1 MQVAVQF
8 PPADGESTQAPAMT
22 DSAQNPGR
30 YYLTTPI
37 YYVNARPH
45 LGHAYST
52 IVCDA
57 IARRKRALGIDTWFL
72 TGTDEHG
79 QKIERSAA
87 LAGRTPAD
95 FAGAISAEFRRL
107 WDQLGLTY
115 DDFIRTTEER
125 HKRGVQRLFA
135 TLRDRGFIYKGSYT
149 GQYCVSDEAWVDVPP
164 GTPCPDCGRMTET
177 VTEENYF
184 FKLSAFERK
193 LLEFYEANPGFM
205 GPESTRREVIS
216 FVRSGL
222 KDLSVSRTSFSW
234 GIPVPGDEQHVVYV
248 WLDALA
254 NYITALGYGSD
265 DPADQAR
272 FQKFWPA
279 DLHLIGKEISRFH
292 CVYWPAFLMAAGI
305 APPRSVQANGWLLFD
320 QGKMSKSKGNIVRAE
335 TVQAVLGADALR
347 YYLLREIPFGQDGNF
362 SFDAL
367 VQRYNGDL
375 ANGYG
380 NLVSRVVNMVHKYFG
395 GVMPEVDALPI
406 EKQTLRV
413 STLVAMGAFDR
424 DFDELNF
431 SEALKN
437 LWNLVAQTDR
447 YLTENAPWKKPPER
461 SDQDHTLY
469 QARVLATAAE
479 AIRIITALVYPILP
493 DAAAKVWRQLGQGE
507 ISNAAKDSFLTHLA
521 WGELKAGTK
530 FGEPAPLFPRAEK
543 DAIERMQNLE
553 EENNRTVIESAAEKT
568 SASQPAP
575 EAPPS
580 ALSIE
585 PSPAAASP
593 SVVSVQPGSA
603 GTAPHGSDEKGD
615 HNLTQ
620 PTHAPVHSSQHVE
633 TVPVD
638 AVAPEHASGR
648 LSSSPTTAP
657 TGGPLASAGQTNGPA
672 DGPGA
677 MAATAPADQSAPPQ
691 TAASSQVINIDD
703 FAKIDLRVAQILVA
717 ERVPKADKLL
727 RLEVDL
733 GYEKRQILAG
743 IAQYYEP
750 EKLIGRKIVIVA
762 NLAPRKMRGLESN
775 GMLLAASLP
784 DGAPV
789 LAGFLEEVPLGARLK

>member
-1 MQVAVQF
+1 MTNE
-8 PPADGESTQAPAMT
+8 PKPALGP
-22 DSAQNPGR
+22 NR

-57 IARRKRALGIDTWFL
+57 IARRKRALGFDTWFL

-87 LAGRTPAD
+87 QAGRTPAE
-95 FAGAISAEFRRL
+95 FATAISAEFRSL

-115 DDFIRTTEER
+115 DDFIRTTEDR
-125 HKRGVQRLFA
+125 HKRGVQKLFA
-135 TLRDRGFIYKGSYT
+135 ALRDRGFIYKGSYT
-149 GQYCVSDEAWVDVPP
+149 GQYCVSDEAYVDGPP
-164 GTPCPDCGRMTET
+164 GSHCPDCGRLTET
-177 VTEENYF
+177 VSEENYF

-234 GIPVPGDEQHVVYV
+234 GIPVPGDEKHVVYV

-265 DPADQAR
+265 DPTEQAR

-395 GVMPEVDALPI
+395 GILPEFGGTEFLLESRAEHTI
-406 EKQTLRV
+406 FTFAE
-413 STLVAMGAFDR
+413 AFD
-424 DFDELNF
+424 DLNF
-431 SEALKN
+431 SEALAT
-437 LWNLVAQTDR
+437 LWVLVAETDG
-447 YLTENAPWKKPPER
+447 YLTTNAPWKRPADR
-461 SDQDHTLY
+461 SEADHALL

-479 AIRIITALVYPILP
+479 AIRIVTALVYPILP

-507 ISNAAKDSFLTHLA
+507 ISDAAKNSFLTHLA
-521 WGELKAGTK
+521 WGGLKAGTK

-543 DAIERMQNLE
+543 DATERMQNLE

-568 SASQPAP
+568 SAAQSAP

-580 ALSIE
+580 ALGVSPVPAPPAPTVAPAPTD
-585 PSPAAASP
+585 PSAVPPTLLAADTPVPPAATPPVAE
-593 SVVSVQPGSA
+593 QPK
-603 GTAPHGSDEKGD
+603 H
-615 HNLTQ
+615 
-620 PTHAPVHSSQHVE
+620 
-633 TVPVD
+633 
-638 AVAPEHASGR
+638 
-648 LSSSPTTAP
+648 
-657 TGGPLASAGQTNGPA
+657 
-672 DGPGA
+672 
-677 MAATAPADQSAPPQ
+677 
-691 TAASSQVINIDD
+691 INIDD
-703 FAKIDLRVAQILVA
+703 FAKVDLRVAQILVA

-750 EKLIGRKIVIVA
+750 ERLIGRKIVIVA

-789 LAGFLEEVPLGARLK
+789 LAGFLEDVPLGARLK

>member
-1 MQVAVQF
+1 
-8 PPADGESTQAPAMT
+8 MT
-22 DSAQNPGR
+22 DPGSKSNR

-79 QKIERSAA
+79 QKIVRSAE
-87 LAGRTPAD
+87 LAGRTPSE
-95 FAGAISAEFRRL
+95 FATAISAEFRGL
-107 WDQLGLTY
+107 WDKLGLTY
-115 DDFIRTTEER
+115 DDYIRTTEER
-125 HKRGVQRLFA
+125 HKHGVQKLFA
-135 TLRDRGFIYKGSYT
+135 TLRDRGFIYKGYYT
-149 GQYCVSDEAWVDVPP
+149 GQYCVSDEAYVDGPP
-164 GTPCPDCGRMTET
+164 GTVCPDCGRITET
-177 VTEENYF
+177 VSEENYF

-193 LLEFYEANPGFM
+193 LLEFYEANPNFM
-205 GPESTRREVIS
+205 GPESTRREIIS

-222 KDLSVSRTSFSW
+222 KDLSVSRTSFTW
-234 GIPVPGDEQHVVYV
+234 GIPVPGDEKHVVYV
-248 WLDALA
+248 WLDALV
-254 NYITALGYGSD
+254 NYASALGYGSD
-265 DPADQAR
+265 DPKDQAR
-272 FQKFWPA
+272 FAKFWPA
-279 DLHLIGKEISRFH
+279 DMHLIGKEISRFH

-305 APPRSVQANGWLLFD
+305 EPPRSVRANGWLLFD
-320 QGKMSKSKGNIVRAE
+320 QGKMSKSRGNIVRAE
-335 TVQAVLGADALR
+335 TVMEVLGADALR
-347 YYLLREIPFGQDGNF
+347 YFLLREIPFGQDGNF

-395 GVMPEVDALPI
+395 GVVPETGATTDA
-406 EKQTLRV
+406 ESALRK
-413 STLVAMGAFDR
+413 SAEAALAGFGPL
-424 DFDELNF
+424 FDELNF
-431 SEALKN
+431 SESLKS
-437 LWNLVAQTDR
+437 LWLLVSETDG
-447 YLTENAPWKKPPER
+447 YLTANAPWKKPADR
-461 SDQDHTLY
+461 SDADHAAL

-507 ISNAAKDSFLTHLA
+507 IADAAKKSFLANLA
-521 WGELKAGTK
+521 WGGLKAGTS
-530 FGEPAPLFPRAEK
+530 FGEPAPLFPRSEK

-553 EENNRTVIESAAEKT
+553 DENNRSAVESASEGNTAAPERAPAAT
-568 SASQPAP
+568 SVDPTPAARKDQGTTPTTAAPGDAAQPVETAKVHQVPEPLASSRLTPTPPPAAAAAPLTPPANAQPAP
-575 EAPPS
+575 
-580 ALSIE
+580 
-585 PSPAAASP
+585 
-593 SVVSVQPGSA
+593 A
-603 GTAPHGSDEKGD
+603 GE
-615 HNLTQ
+615 
-620 PTHAPVHSSQHVE
+620 
-633 TVPVD
+633 
-638 AVAPEHASGR
+638 
-648 LSSSPTTAP
+648 
-657 TGGPLASAGQTNGPA
+657 
-672 DGPGA
+672 
-677 MAATAPADQSAPPQ
+677 ATAQPPVATAAPQ
-691 TAASSQVINIDD
+691 TPEFITIDD
-703 FAKIDLRVAQILVA
+703 FAKVDLRVAQVLVA

-784 DGAPV
+784 DTAPV
-789 LAGFLEEVPLGARLK
+789 LTGFLEDVPLGARLK